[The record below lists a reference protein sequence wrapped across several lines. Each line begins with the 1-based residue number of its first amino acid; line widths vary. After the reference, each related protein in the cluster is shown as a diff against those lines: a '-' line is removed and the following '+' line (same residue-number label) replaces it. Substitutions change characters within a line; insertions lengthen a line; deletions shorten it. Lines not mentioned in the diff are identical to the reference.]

1 MYTSF
6 SVYNSRAETHSRFF
20 VVFYYCFNTLL
31 LLVILV
37 VYIYIYQCLQF
48 NIIISLVQATVYK
61 KFVEDLDLDLD
72 FMSTEFT

>member
-31 LLVILV
+31 PLVILV
-37 VYIYIYQCLQF
+37 VYTYQCLQF
-48 NIIISLVQATVYK
+48 NIIISLAQGTVYK
-61 KFVEDLDLDLD
+61 KFVEDLD
-72 FMSTEFT
+72 FYVHRIYIVTI